1 MDKDK
6 IIVSVVID
14 KQALVDRAFDISKNP
29 SEFNEIKKVID
40 GKNQFTRDIDEFDD
54 EGKKENNTNLFSN
67 IALDTILSDN
77 PELAITKRLNSL
89 EDKKNSF
96 LAKMKKLV
104 VTLVTNENDERT
116 TQTIIGSIQLSRQFE
131 GFHINDGQLWK
142 PVRLGDFFRLNRS
155 FFDTKEKNMEL
166 VNLLKS
172 FSAKVQTT
180 IKKEYSDKIINTELD
195 KIRKLCPEIPI
206 MEV

>member
-14 KQALVDRAFDISKNP
+14 KQALVDRAFDISKNL

-67 IALDTILSDN
+67 IALDIILSDH

-96 LAKMKKLV
+96 LAKMKKL
-104 VTLVTNENDERT
+104 DEL
-116 TQTIIGSIQLSRQFE
+116 QEKIKNGEMLGVE
-131 GFHINDGQLWK
+131 GI
-142 PVRLGDFFRLNRS
+142 R
-155 FFDTKEKNMEL
+155 E
-166 VNLLKS
+166 LLK
-172 FSAKVQTT
+172 V
-180 IKKEYSDKIINTELD
+180 
-195 KIRKLCPEIPI
+195 
-206 MEV
+206 MEEDE